1 MNGFA
6 PPSFKESYFINSNKS
21 EFGQYSKSMQSNGAY
36 SRSSSYTMSGAASD
50 LESELGSYIIP
61 WLL

>member
-1 MNGFA
+1 MNGLA

-50 LESELGSYIIP
+50 FESELGS
-61 WLL
+61 